1 MDQNSYNQLCTE
13 FCVVIVTYNPILDY
27 VEKNLTKLAKRGIST
42 LLVDNGSNN
51 QTQLGSLIS
60 KLNIKSKIDFL
71 SLNYNSGLGTA
82 TNYGFKFAINNGF
95 NYVFLFDQ
103 DTDIRIN
110 YLLDAFSALK
120 EVESMTNR
128 PSIMSALCVNKA
140 NETKKKISTA
150 SFDLTELK
158 NSIAS
163 CTLVNLEVYNGMGGQ
178 LEQLFI
184 DHVDTEWFFRALNFG
199 YKIYSIS
206 GEYTTHRIGDFKIS
220 FLGRSYNVHSPLRIY
235 YRTRNT
241 LYLLKLPYIPLSWK
255 LKSLFTMIYRAFLFS
270 LKIKSN
276 RKAYVNALL
285 RGIIHGI
292 SFK

>member
-1 MDQNSYNQLCTE
+1 MNQNSNNKLSTE

-27 VEKNLTKLAKRGIST
+27 VESNLFKLAEYGICT
-42 LLVDNGSNN
+42 IVVDNGSNN

-60 KLNIKSKIDFL
+60 KLNIKSEIKFL

-82 TNYGFKFAINNGF
+82 TNYGFEFAVNRGY

-103 DTDIRIN
+103 DTDIRKE
-110 YLLDAFSALK
+110 YLLDALNALK
-120 EVESMTNR
+120 EIESLTDK
-128 PSIMSALCVNKA
+128 PSIMSPLCVNKA
-140 NETKKKISTA
+140 NETKKKISTP

-163 CTLVNLEVYNGMGGQ
+163 CTLINLEIYNSIGGQ

-199 YKIYSIS
+199 YRIYSIS
-206 GEYTTHRIGDFKIS
+206 GEYTTHKIGDFKIT
-220 FLGRSYNVHSPLRIY
+220 FLGRRYNVHSPLRIY

-255 LKSLFTMIYRAFLFS
+255 LRSSFTMIYRAILFS
-270 LKIKSN
+270 IKIKHKI
-276 RKAYVNALL
+276 KAYINALL
-285 RGIIHGI
+285 RGALHGF
-292 SFK
+292 SLK

>member
-1 MDQNSYNQLCTE
+1 MDQNSYNQLSTE
-13 FCVVIVTYNPILDY
+13 FCVVIITYNPVLDY
-27 VEKNLTKLAKRGIST
+27 VEKNLLKLAKNGICT
-42 LLVDNGSNN
+42 ILVDNGSSN
-51 QTQLGSLIS
+51 QSQLGSLIS
-60 KLNIKSKIDFL
+60 KLNITSEIKFL
-71 SLNYNSGLGTA
+71 TLNYNSGLGTA
-82 TNYGFKFAINNGF
+82 TNYGFKFAVNSAY

-110 YLLDAFSALK
+110 YLLDAFNALK

-163 CTLVNLEVYNGMGGQ
+163 CTLVNLEVYNSIGGQ

-206 GEYTTHRIGDFKIS
+206 GEYTTHKIGDFKIS

-255 LKSLFTMIYRAFLFS
+255 LKSSFTMIYRAFLFS
-270 LKIKSN
+270 LKIKFK
-276 RKAYVNALL
+276 RKAYINAFL
-285 RGIIHGI
+285 RGILHGI
-292 SFK
+292 NFK